1 VNVQG
6 SCRSEGV
13 VEEFADVELVVRTS
27 ARALREE
34 LAAQLSCVD
43 VVLLLE

>member
-1 VNVQG
+1 MNVQG

-13 VEEFADVELVVRTS
+13 VEEFADVELV
-27 ARALREE
+27 REE